1 MLPPDLQTAE
11 AEALASLR
19 SALASDP
26 RGRWTLELRF
36 EGLRLLPVVLR
47 LVGELESSAPGIR
60 LLFPDAGAAALARRD
75 GPELADRIAT
85 FSDHRRL
92 RESTSAV
99 APEQGDGDAAGGP
112 EGSGAEVLILVG
124 ASQADYE
131 TVESVCQGHAGR
143 VVLVNPGLEDGAVGI
158 GSVGRERRRGFLAQW
173 VAAYALIPLTGS
185 ALRRAHPLD
194 WELFRLDP
202 DGYRF
207 VANFDHRP
215 DGEERDGALQG
226 DGSGGLGMTLRSVD
240 RLLDGLQR

>member
-1 MLPPDLQTAE
+1 MLPPDLRTAE

-19 SALASDP
+19 SALTADP
-26 RGRWTLELRF
+26 RGRWTVELRF

-47 LVGELESSAPGIR
+47 LAAELATGAAPIR

-75 GPELADRIAT
+75 GPELAERIAT
-85 FSDHRRL
+85 FSDHL
-92 RESTSAV
+92 RPREGTSAV
-99 APEQGDGDAAGGP
+99 PSEAGGGLP
-112 EGSGAEVLILVG
+112 AADAKSSDIEVLILVG
-124 ASQADYE
+124 ASQADYG
-131 TVESVCQGHAGR
+131 TVESVCQAHQGP

-173 VAAYALIPLTGS
+173 EAAYALIPLAGS
-185 ALRRAHPLD
+185 ALRRAHPHD
-194 WELFRLDP
+194 WELYRLDP

-207 VANFDHRP
+207 AAGFDHRP

-226 DGSGGLGMTLRSVD
+226 DGSGGIAMTLRSVD

>member
-1 MLPPDLQTAE
+1 LLPHDLQTAE

-19 SALASDP
+19 SALAASA

-47 LVGELESSAPGIR
+47 LTGELEAAGTEFR

-75 GPELADRIAT
+75 GPELADRIST
-85 FSDHRRL
+85 FSDHL
-92 RESTSAV
+92 RA
-99 APEQGDGDAAGGP
+99 QGDGDAAPAGP
-112 EGSGAEVLILVG
+112 GGSGTEVLILVG
-124 ASQADYE
+124 ASQAEYGI
-131 TVESVCQGHAGR
+131 VESVCQTHTGP

-173 VAAYALIPLTGS
+173 EAAYALIPLSGS

-194 WELFRLDP
+194 WELYRLDP
-202 DGYRF
+202 DGYRLA
-207 VANFDHRP
+207 ANFDHRP
-215 DGEERDGALQG
+215 DGEERDGALQS
-226 DGSGGLGMTLRSVD
+226 DGSGIGMTLRSVD

>member
-1 MLPPDLQTAE
+1 MAE

-19 SALASDP
+19 SALASASG
-26 RGRWTLELRF
+26 GRWTVELRF

-47 LVGELESSAPGIR
+47 LAGALVSGGPALR

-75 GPELADRIAT
+75 GPELAGCIST
-85 FSDHRRL
+85 FSDHL
-92 RESTSAV
+92 R
-99 APEQGDGDAAGGP
+99 AP
-112 EGSGAEVLILVG
+112 SGAEVLILAG

-131 TVESVCQGHAGR
+131 NVEQVCQAHAGR
-143 VVLVNPGLEDGAVGI
+143 VVLVNPGLEDAAVGI

-173 VAAYALIPLTGS
+173 EAAYALIPLDGS

-194 WELFRLDP
+194 WELYRLDP

-207 VANFDHRP
+207 AASFDHRP
-215 DGEERDGALQG
+215 DGEERDGVLQG
-226 DGSGGLGMTLRSVD
+226 DGSGGIAMTLRSVD

>member
-1 MLPPDLQTAE
+1 MLPPDLRTAE

-19 SALASDP
+19 SALAGDP

-47 LVGELESSAPGIR
+47 LVGELESSVPGIR
-60 LLFPDAGAAALARRD
+60 LLFSDAGAAALARRD
-75 GPELADRIAT
+75 GPELAERIAT
-85 FSDHRRL
+85 FSDHLRL
-92 RESTSAV
+92 R
-99 APEQGDGDAAGGP
+99 Q
-112 EGSGAEVLILVG
+112 SGAEVLILVG
-124 ASQADYE
+124 ASQADYG
-131 TVESVCQGHAGR
+131 TVESVCQAHAGR
-143 VVLVNPGLEDGAVGI
+143 VVLVNPNLEDGAVGI

-173 VAAYALIPLTGS
+173 EAAYALIPLAGS

-207 VANFDHRP
+207 AASFDHRP

-226 DGSGGLGMTLRSVD
+226 DGSGGIAMTLRSVD

>member
-1 MLPPDLQTAE
+1 MLPPDLRTAE

-19 SALASDP
+19 SALAGDP

-75 GPELADRIAT
+75 GPQLAERIAS

-92 RESTSAV
+92 QESIAAQ
-99 APEQGDGDAAGGP
+99 APEEGGGFNAAEP
-112 EGSGAEVLILVG
+112 VDSGAEVLILVG
-124 ASQADYE
+124 ASQADYG
-131 TVESVCQGHAGR
+131 TVASVCQAHAGR

-173 VAAYALIPLTGS
+173 EAAYALIPLTGS

-202 DGYRF
+202 DGYRL
-207 VANFDHRP
+207 AASFDHRP

-226 DGSGGLGMTLRSVD
+226 DGSGGIAMTLRSVD

>member
-1 MLPPDLQTAE
+1 MLPPDLRTAE

-47 LVGELESSAPGIR
+47 LVGELESSSPLIR

-75 GPELADRIAT
+75 GPELAERIAT
-85 FSDHRRL
+85 FSDQLRL
-92 RESTSAV
+92 RESPSAE
-99 APEQGDGDAAGGP
+99 APEHGAGAAGGP
-112 EGSGAEVLILVG
+112 EGSDAEVLILVG
-124 ASQADYE
+124 ASQADYK
-131 TVESVCQGHAGR
+131 TVESVCQAHKGR

-173 VAAYALIPLTGS
+173 EAAYALIPLSGS

-207 VANFDHRP
+207 AASFDHRP
-215 DGEERDGALQG
+215 DGEERDGALQA
-226 DGSGGLGMTLRSVD
+226 DGSGGFAMTLRSVD

>member
-1 MLPPDLQTAE
+1 MLPPDLRTAE

-19 SALASDP
+19 SALAGDP

-47 LVGELESSAPGIR
+47 LVGELESSTPLIR
-60 LLFPDAGAAALARRD
+60 LLFPDAGAAALALRD
-75 GPELADRIAT
+75 GPELAERIAT
-85 FSDHRRL
+85 FSDHLRL
-92 RESTSAV
+92 RESTSAE
-99 APEQGDGDAAGGP
+99 APGNGAGAAGGP
-112 EGSGAEVLILVG
+112 DGSDAEVLILVG
-124 ASQADYE
+124 ASQADYGS
-131 TVESVCQGHAGR
+131 VESVCQAHRGR

-173 VAAYALIPLTGS
+173 EAAYALIPLSGS

-202 DGYRF
+202 DGYRL
-207 VANFDHRP
+207 AASFDHRP

-226 DGSGGLGMTLRSVD
+226 DGSGGLAMTLRSVD

>member
-1 MLPPDLQTAE
+1 MLPPDLRTAE

-19 SALASDP
+19 SALAGDP

-75 GPELADRIAT
+75 GPELAQRIAT
-85 FSDHRRL
+85 FSDHL
-92 RESTSAV
+92 RPSSSALPIEAGGGLNAPEPGGSTS
-99 APEQGDGDAAGGP
+99 
-112 EGSGAEVLILVG
+112 EVLILVG
-124 ASQADYE
+124 ASQADYD
-131 TVESVCQGHAGR
+131 TVESVCQAHAGR

-173 VAAYALIPLTGS
+173 EAAYALIPLAGA

-194 WELFRLDP
+194 WELFRLDS

-207 VANFDHRP
+207 AASFEHRP
-215 DGEERDGALQG
+215 DGDERDAALQG
-226 DGSGGLGMTLRSVD
+226 DGSGGIAMTLRSVD

>member
-1 MLPPDLQTAE
+1 MLPPDLRTAE

-19 SALASDP
+19 SALAAAP

-47 LVGELESSAPGIR
+47 LAGELATGDAPIR

-75 GPELADRIAT
+75 GPELAERIDT
-85 FSDHRRL
+85 FSDQRRL
-92 RESTSAV
+92 QESIA
-99 APEQGDGDAAGGP
+99 AEPPDDGGGSNAAEP
-112 EGSGAEVLILVG
+112 VDSGAEVLILVG
-124 ASQADYE
+124 ASQADYG
-131 TVESVCQGHAGR
+131 TVERVCQAHKGR
-143 VVLVNPGLEDGAVGI
+143 VVLVNPGLEDAAVGI

-173 VAAYALIPLTGS
+173 EAAYALIPLAGS
-185 ALRRAHPLD
+185 ALRRTHPLD
-194 WELFRLDP
+194 WELYRLDP

-207 VANFDHRP
+207 VASFDHRP

-226 DGSGGLGMTLRSVD
+226 DGSSGIAMTLRSVD

>member
-1 MLPPDLQTAE
+1 MLPPDLRTAE

-19 SALASDP
+19 SALTTDP
-26 RGRWTLELRF
+26 RGRWTMELRF

-47 LVGELESSAPGIR
+47 LAAELATGAASIR

-75 GPELADRIAT
+75 GPELAERIAS
-85 FSDHRRL
+85 FSDHLRL

-99 APEQGDGDAAGGP
+99 PPEAGGGLP
-112 EGSGAEVLILVG
+112 AADAESSDAEVLILVG
-124 ASQADYE
+124 ASQADYG
-131 TVESVCQGHAGR
+131 TVESVCQPHQGP

-173 VAAYALIPLTGS
+173 EAAYALIPLAGS
-185 ALRRAHPLD
+185 ALRRAHPHD
-194 WELFRLDP
+194 WELYRLDP

-207 VANFDHRP
+207 AASFDHRP

-226 DGSGGLGMTLRSVD
+226 DGSGGIAMTLRSVD

>member
-1 MLPPDLQTAE
+1 MLPPDLRTAE

-19 SALASDP
+19 SALAGDP

-47 LVGELESSAPGIR
+47 LAEELAAGEAPIR

-75 GPELADRIAT
+75 RPELAECIAT
-85 FSDHRRL
+85 FSDHLRL
-92 RESTSAV
+92 RQSTSAEI
-99 APEQGDGDAAGGP
+99 PENGPGAAGGP
-112 EGSGAEVLILVG
+112 EGSDAEILILMG
-124 ASQADYE
+124 ASQADYGS
-131 TVESVCQGHAGR
+131 VESVCQAHRGR

-173 VAAYALIPLTGS
+173 EAAYALIPLSGS

-207 VANFDHRP
+207 AASFDHRP
-215 DGEERDGALQG
+215 DGEERDEALQA
-226 DGSGGLGMTLRSVD
+226 DGTGGLAMTLRSVD

>member
-1 MLPPDLQTAE
+1 MLPPDLRTAE

-19 SALASDP
+19 SALAGDP
-26 RGRWTLELRF
+26 RGRWTVELRF

-47 LVGELESSAPGIR
+47 LVGELESSAAGIR

-75 GPELADRIAT
+75 GPELAKRIAT
-85 FSDHRRL
+85 FSDHLRL
-92 RESTSAV
+92 RESSSAV
-99 APEQGDGDAAGGP
+99 APEQGDDAAAEGP
-112 EGSGAEVLILVG
+112 EGSGTEVLILVG
-124 ASQADYE
+124 ASQADYG
-131 TVESVCQGHAGR
+131 TVESVCQAHSGR

-173 VAAYALIPLTGS
+173 EAAYALIPLAGS

-202 DGYRF
+202 DGYRL
-207 VANFDHRP
+207 AASFDHRP

-226 DGSGGLGMTLRSVD
+226 DGSGGIAMTLRSVD

>member
-1 MLPPDLQTAE
+1 MLPPDLRTAE

-19 SALASDP
+19 SALAGDP

-47 LVGELESSAPGIR
+47 LVGELESSVPGIR
-60 LLFPDAGAAALARRD
+60 LLFSDAGAAALARRD
-75 GPELADRIAT
+75 GPELAERIAT
-85 FSDHRRL
+85 FSDHLRL
-92 RESTSAV
+92 RQS
-99 APEQGDGDAAGGP
+99 D
-112 EGSGAEVLILVG
+112 AEVLILVG
-124 ASQADYE
+124 ASQADYG
-131 TVESVCQGHAGR
+131 TVESVCQAHAGR

-173 VAAYALIPLTGS
+173 EAAYALIPLSGS

-207 VANFDHRP
+207 AASFDHRP
-215 DGEERDGALQG
+215 DGEERDEALQA
-226 DGSGGLGMTLRSVD
+226 DGSGGIAMTLRSVD

>member
-19 SALASDP
+19 SALAGDP

-47 LVGELESSAPGIR
+47 LVGELESSVPGIR
-60 LLFPDAGAAALARRD
+60 LLFSDAGAAALARRD
-75 GPELADRIAT
+75 GPELAERIAT
-85 FSDHRRL
+85 FSDHLRL
-92 RESTSAV
+92 R
-99 APEQGDGDAAGGP
+99 QI
-112 EGSGAEVLILVG
+112 GAEVLILVG
-124 ASQADYE
+124 ASQADYG
-131 TVESVCQGHAGR
+131 TVESVCQAHAGR

-158 GSVGRERRRGFLAQW
+158 GSVGRQRRRGFLAQW
-173 VAAYALIPLTGS
+173 EAAYALIPLAGS

-202 DGYRF
+202 DGYRY
-207 VANFDHRP
+207 VASFDHRP

-226 DGSGGLGMTLRSVD
+226 DESGGLAMTLRSVD

>member
-1 MLPPDLQTAE
+1 MLPPDLRTAE

-19 SALASDP
+19 SALAGDP

-47 LVGELESSAPGIR
+47 LVGELESSTPLIR

-75 GPELADRIAT
+75 GPELAERIAT
-85 FSDHRRL
+85 FSDQLRL
-92 RESTSAV
+92 RESTSAK
-99 APEQGDGDAAGGP
+99 APGNGAGAAGGP
-112 EGSGAEVLILVG
+112 EGSDAEVLILVG
-124 ASQADYE
+124 ASQADYG
-131 TVESVCQGHAGR
+131 TVESVCQAHVGR
-143 VVLVNPGLEDGAVGI
+143 VVLVNPGLEGGAVGI

-173 VAAYALIPLTGS
+173 EAAYALIPLSGS
-185 ALRRAHPLD
+185 ALRRAHPHD

-202 DGYRF
+202 DGYRL
-207 VANFDHRP
+207 AASFDHRP

-226 DGSGGLGMTLRSVD
+226 DGSGGLAMTLRSVD

>member
-1 MLPPDLQTAE
+1 MLPPDLRTAE

-19 SALASDP
+19 SALAGDP

-47 LVGELESSAPGIR
+47 LVGELESSVPGIR
-60 LLFPDAGAAALARRD
+60 LLFSDAGAAALARRD
-75 GPELADRIAT
+75 GPELAERIAT
-85 FSDHRRL
+85 FSDHLRL
-92 RESTSAV
+92 R
-99 APEQGDGDAAGGP
+99 Q
-112 EGSGAEVLILVG
+112 SGAEVLILVG
-124 ASQADYE
+124 ASQADYG
-131 TVESVCQGHAGR
+131 TVESVCQAHAGR
-143 VVLVNPGLEDGAVGI
+143 VVLVNPNLEDGAVGI

-173 VAAYALIPLTGS
+173 EAAYALIPLAGS

-207 VANFDHRP
+207 AASYDHRP

-226 DGSGGLGMTLRSVD
+226 DGSGGIAMTLRSVD

>member
-1 MLPPDLQTAE
+1 MLPPDLRAAE
-11 AEALASLR
+11 AEASASLR
-19 SALASDP
+19 SALAGDP

-75 GPELADRIAT
+75 GPELAERIAT
-85 FSDHRRL
+85 FSDHLRL
-92 RESTSAV
+92 GE
-99 APEQGDGDAAGGP
+99 
-112 EGSGAEVLILVG
+112 SGAEVLILVG
-124 ASQADYE
+124 ASQADYG
-131 TVESVCQGHAGR
+131 TVESVCQAHAGR

-173 VAAYALIPLTGS
+173 EAAYALIPLSGS

-207 VANFDHRP
+207 AASFDHRP
-215 DGEERDGALQG
+215 DGEERDEALQG
-226 DGSGGLGMTLRSVD
+226 DGSGGMALTLRSVD

>member
-1 MLPPDLQTAE
+1 MLPPDLRTAE

-19 SALASDP
+19 SALAGDS

-75 GPELADRIAT
+75 GPELAQRIAT
-85 FSDHRRL
+85 FSDHL
-92 RESTSAV
+92 RQSSSALPIEAGGGLNAAEPGGSTS
-99 APEQGDGDAAGGP
+99 
-112 EGSGAEVLILVG
+112 EVLILVG
-124 ASQADYE
+124 ASQADYD
-131 TVESVCQGHAGR
+131 TVESVCQAHAGR

-173 VAAYALIPLTGS
+173 EAAYALIPLTGS

-202 DGYRF
+202 DGYRL
-207 VANFDHRP
+207 AASFDHRP

-226 DGSGGLGMTLRSVD
+226 DGSGGMAMTLRSVD

>member
-1 MLPPDLQTAE
+1 MLPPDLRTAE

-19 SALASDP
+19 SALAGDP

-47 LVGELESSAPGIR
+47 LVGELESSVPGIR
-60 LLFPDAGAAALARRD
+60 LLFSDAGAAALARRD
-75 GPELADRIAT
+75 GPELAERIAT
-85 FSDHRRL
+85 FSDHLRL
-92 RESTSAV
+92 R
-99 APEQGDGDAAGGP
+99 QI
-112 EGSGAEVLILVG
+112 GAEVLILVG
-124 ASQADYE
+124 ASQADYG
-131 TVESVCQGHAGR
+131 TVESVCQAHAGR

-158 GSVGRERRRGFLAQW
+158 GSVGRQRRRGFLAQW
-173 VAAYALIPLTGS
+173 EAAYALIPLAGS

-202 DGYRF
+202 DGYRY
-207 VANFDHRP
+207 VASFDHRP

-226 DGSGGLGMTLRSVD
+226 DESGGLAMTLRSVD